1 MRTET
6 DDATGSLARLLEDGP
21 AADPEVVAVV
31 RTALDDIDQPAA
43 AAGAPRH
50 DGIYLRGIAVRGF
63 RGIGPESVLRLSPGP
78 GLTLVVGRNGSGK
91 SSFAEAAELALTGAN
106 RRWEGRSAAWREGW
120 RNLHAPGETRIA
132 LDLLTAGSPAEILV
146 RAAWPAEAE
155 LTAPEWTEQRG
166 AADPAPFDVETWS
179 ALLALHRPFLSYSE
193 LGSLIDGRPSDLF
206 DALHRLLGLDELTAA
221 QERIRARRLTLER
234 AARASRA
241 LRTELAGALERT
253 ADTRAVELAALLRTP
268 DPEVAA
274 VEAALTGADDT
285 ADVAGLRGLVRLAV
299 PAPVVVRAAVQRLE
313 RAGAEVARYATGN
326 AEADLRTLELLRRAR
341 SHAGDADCVCPLCGA
356 GQLDAAWRAAT
367 DIAVGELAARVAGLA
382 EARAELRRAAA
393 ALRSLPQPVPDEL
406 VAPGRRP
413 VDTAAVARAW
423 TRWAA
428 LRFDDGADDD
438 PALPERVRTAY
449 TRLVDELEHV
459 RRGTRTELERL
470 DEVWAPLVPR
480 LTAWITG
487 ARLVEADSAELRT
500 VKRAEEWL
508 KAAAGILRDERMA
521 PLQETARWVWQT
533 LRQQS
538 NVELGAVRLQG
549 SAGTARRVLL
559 DVTVDEVDGAALGV
573 MSQGELHALG
583 LSLFLPRATAER
595 SPFRFVL
602 IDDPVQA
609 MDPAKVD
616 GLATV
621 LAEVARSR
629 QVVVFTHDE
638 RLAEAVRRM
647 QLDARVLEVQRRER
661 SVVEVRTVSDPVR
674 RYLADARSLMHTR
687 QLPPAIATELVA
699 TCCRSALEAAGL
711 ARARRTLL
719 AGGMGHAE
727 VERRVSAAQ
736 TTRAMV
742 ALAVMGVDGKVDD
755 LNAHLA
761 ATEGGWAVDVLRD
774 ATAGAHVPID
784 RGMRALIADT
794 ERLIARLA
802 ADLDGSADRP
812 PGRRAAASNG
822 GGQRAEARTRGRA
835 GSVQPEPP
843 GGRQR
848 QDRRPSAEKNGGA
861 AGDRGGRAG
870 GQQGRSDA
878 GERGDNGAPRRRPS
892 PPRAR

>member
-31 RTALDDIDQPAA
+31 RTALDDLERPAA
-43 AAGAPRH
+43 AHAPRH

-63 RGIGPESVLRLSPGP
+63 RGIGRESVLRLSPGP

-132 LDLLTAGSPAEILV
+132 LDLLTAGSPAEIRV
-146 RAAWPAEAE
+146 RAAWAAEAE
-155 LTAPEWTEQRG
+155 LTEPEWTEQRG
-166 AADPAPFDVETWS
+166 TAAPAPFDVDTWS

-221 QERIRARRLTLER
+221 QERVRARRLTLER

-253 ADTRAVELAALLRTP
+253 ADPRAVELAALLRTP
-268 DPEVAA
+268 DPEVGA

-326 AEADLRTLELLRRAR
+326 AETDLRTLELLRRAR
-341 SHAGDADCVCPLCGA
+341 AHAGDADCVCPLCGA

-367 DIAVGELAARVAGLA
+367 DGTIGELAARVAGLA

-393 ALRSLPQPVPDEL
+393 ALRSLPQPVPAEL

-413 VDTAAVARAW
+413 VDTAAVVGAW

-480 LTAWITG
+480 LTAWLTG
-487 ARLVEADSAELRT
+487 ARLVEADAAELRT

-508 KAAAGILRDERMA
+508 KTAAGILRDERMA

-711 ARARRTLL
+711 ARARRSLL
-719 AGGMGHAE
+719 AAGMTHDE

-742 ALAVMGVDGKVDD
+742 ALAVMGVDGRVDD

-761 ATEGGWAVDVLRD
+761 ATEGGWAVEVLRD
-774 ATAGAHVPID
+774 ATAGAHVPIG
-784 RGMRALIADT
+784 RSMRALIADT

-802 ADLDGSADRP
+802 ADLDGSIDRA
-812 PGRRAAASNG
+812 PGRTAAPNG
-822 GGQRAEARTRGRA
+822 GAGYRAESGR
-835 GSVQPEPP
+835 SEPP
-843 GGRQR
+843 GGFRK
-848 QDRRPSAEKNGGA
+848 QDRRGDGQRDGGTGGPGERGAGQRGGGA
-861 AGDRGGRAG
+861 ADGVRRPAAEQRGRG
-870 GQQGRSDA
+870 DA
-878 GERGDNGAPRRRPS
+878 GAQRRRQS
-892 PPRAR
+892 PPRSR